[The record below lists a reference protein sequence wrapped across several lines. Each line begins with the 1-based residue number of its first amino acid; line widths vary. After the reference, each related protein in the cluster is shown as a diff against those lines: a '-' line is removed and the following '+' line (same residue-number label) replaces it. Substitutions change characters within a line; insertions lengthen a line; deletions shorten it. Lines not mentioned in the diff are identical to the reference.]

1 MASRETY
8 EPIRDWSVEGRR
20 RLVDEHGVELRLLLD
35 EAFTVFVEKT
45 GIGLAA
51 FRFRGDDPT
60 SEAVAWCIE
69 RFLTVDLD
77 PSKLRAGSRSWRL
90 FTEASFWLSQREGA
104 AGYRR
109 IVTRRV
115 APIEAADRELSPPAE
130 AVPTVLGDL
139 DAERCRERLVRGL
152 RALRDRCCAALA
164 GWWLAGTARLRR
176 DVFAPEDPPSDWA
189 LAVAAEDDST
199 SKQRSFF
206 MADALFRYLAL
217 LAGLVRDDGD
227 EPHRACVRTWFSPC
241 EDRPPYEVDR
251 ARVCAAL
258 GGVPSRT
265 MTTLRHDGVTTL
277 IRRCAELAGRPL
289 DDASPR
295 LEVTLARHS
304 LRLSLLHR
312 FKIDDAGLVASVE
325 ALREARR

>member
-1 MASRETY
+1 MASREPY
-8 EPIRDWSVEGRR
+8 EPIRDWSAEGRR
-20 RLVDEHGVELRLLLD
+20 RLVDEHGAELRLLLD
-35 EAFTVFVEKT
+35 EAFTVFVERT

-60 SEAVAWCIE
+60 SEAVAWSIE
-69 RFLTVDLD
+69 RFLTADID
-77 PSKLRAGSRSWRL
+77 PSKLRPGSRSWRL

-109 IVTRRV
+109 IVARR
-115 APIEAADRELSPPAE
+115 APIEAADREPPAE
-130 AVPTVLGDL
+130 AALTVLSDL
-139 DAERCRERLVRGL
+139 DAARCRERLVRGL
-152 RALRDRCCAALA
+152 RTLRDRCCAALA

-189 LAVAAEDDST
+189 SAVAAEDDST
-199 SKQRSFF
+199 ARQRSFF
-206 MADALFRYLAL
+206 IADALFRYLAL
-217 LAGLVRDDGD
+217 FAGFVRDDGD
-227 EPHRACVRTWFSPC
+227 EPHRACARTWFSPC
-241 EDRPPYEVDR
+241 ESRPPYEVDR
-251 ARVCAAL
+251 ASVCVAL

-277 IRRCAELAGRPL
+277 IRRCAELAGRPP
-289 DDASPR
+289 DDAGLR

-312 FKIDDAGLVASVE
+312 FKIVDAGLVASIE